1 MKCQFTFVCNGEP
14 PVTTDDVTVNVDP
27 MGANVI
33 NSIESAL
40 RGQHQRMKPGSYLE
54 ITSIT
59 CEGLT
64 TEDGDTN
71 LYNKR
76 LMKFEDSR
84 DVYYFTIIGKYD
96 YEKVDYK
103 AMANQERERQ
113 AKEGNSMFGSFFT
126 PKGGRRRSRKS
137 RKSRKSRRR

>member
-1 MKCQFTFVCNGEP
+1 MDAKERLERPEKIKGYSMICKFTFVCNGEP
-14 PVTTDDVTVNVDP
+14 PVTTGDVTVGVNT

-59 CEGLT
+59 CQGLT
-64 TEDGDTN
+64 SEYGDTN
-71 LYNKR
+71 LYNAP
-76 LMKFEDSR
+76 LMKFADSG
-84 DVYYFTIIGKYD
+84 DVYHFTIIGNYD
-96 YEKVDYK
+96 FKPIEV
-103 AMANQERERQ
+103 
-113 AKEGNSMFGSFFT
+113 
-126 PKGGRRRSRKS
+126 GGRRRSRKS